1 MIGKL
6 RLMLCVGFLAA
17 TAACMPMAGQSKG
30 ADRFLVYFDEF
41 SANLTPEAMKTVADA
56 AAAFN
61 ATKARGIRI
70 EGRASAT
77 GSEKANQYLAQT
89 RSQVVA
95 DTLAKDGISPTV
107 FRQVAVGQ
115 TGSGDTSVAERRVD
129 IVLER

>member
-1 MIGKL
+1 MFGKL
-6 RLMLCVGFLAA
+6 RLILCAGLLAI
-17 TAACMPMAGQSKG
+17 TASCMMPPGQGKDT
-30 ADRFLVYFDEF
+30 DRFLIYFDEF
-41 SANLTPEAMKTVADA
+41 SANLTPEAQKTVADA

-61 ATKARGIRI
+61 TTKARGIRI

-95 DTLAKDGISPTV
+95 DALAKDGLSPTQ
-107 FRQVAVGQ
+107 FRQVAIGQ